1 MVVRKYSPVLAKE
14 GPLVFKKEM
23 QILSMFQAAPMMIPC
38 NHPGVKDLLEVKVV
52 VTVSIVKPRNWQRHV
67 HLGDQV

>member
-1 MVVRKYSPVLAKE
+1 MVVRKSSPVLAKE

-23 QILSMFQAAPMMIPC
+23 QILSMFQAAPMMIPR

-52 VTVSIVKPRNWQRHV
+52 VKPRNWQRHV
-67 HLGDQV
+67 HLGDQF